1 SAAAHL
7 AQRQGGLDGFAQST
21 PPAGRGDRGHLRG
34 LHDRRRRDDGLRLV
48 AAHAQLWHADP
59 ARARSHANAGATGR
73 RQAVRV
79 SQPGGSVDADCLA
92 GAGLCRT
99 LPART
104 RPRASRADHAGQ
116 AGRQGAAGVSRRAA
130 ARCRSRR
137 FRQGLDARHHA
148 FAGTRGFPRE
158 DARQRERGAGHA
170 GRQGHAELSG
180 RLRSRAPAAGPQES
194 GAGGAVMSSAN
205 LPLRALAWVA
215 CVLAFFLIMYGSF
228 VRLSN
233 AGLSCPDW
241 PTCYGR
247 ITWPVKP
254 AAVAKAD
261 KAFPNR
267 PVETHKTW
275 REQTH
280 RFAAGTLGLLV
291 LAEALMAAFATRR
304 RFGCVIAAV
313 VLIGIGIPMYMARNY
328 VTASILAA
336 LGEALLLGVAF
347 LWRGSGWRRIAV
359 LALAVVCFQAL
370 LGMWTVTWLLKPVV
384 VSGHLLGGMA
394 TFALL
399 AWVAWRISLS
409 PLPSG
414 EGAVSAVKAEM
425 AGEGSRSPKLHA
437 VTGPSPQPLSQRERG
452 LYWAVVIGVVLLACQ
467 IFLGG
472 WTSSNYAALA
482 CGIGGSAF
490 PTCLGQWW

>member
-1 SAAAHL
+1 MK
-7 AQRQGGLDGFAQST
+7 
-21 PPAGRGDRGHLRG
+21 
-34 LHDRRRRDDGLRLV
+34 
-48 AAHAQLWHADP
+48 
-59 ARARSHANAGATGR
+59 AT
-73 RQAVRV
+73 
-79 SQPGGSVDADCLA
+79 
-92 GAGLCRT
+92 T
-99 LPART
+99 K
-104 RPRASRADHAGQ
+104 
-116 AGRQGAAGVSRRAA
+116 
-130 ARCRSRR
+130 
-137 FRQGLDARHHA
+137 
-148 FAGTRGFPRE
+148 
-158 DARQRERGAGHA
+158 
-170 GRQGHAELSG
+170 
-180 RLRSRAPAAGPQES
+180 
-194 GAGGAVMSSAN
+194 

-267 PVETHKTW
+267 PVETHKAW

-291 LAEALMAAFATRR
+291 LAEALVATFGTRR
-304 RFGCVIAAV
+304 RFGLVIAAV
-313 VLIGIGIPMYMARNY
+313 VLIGVGIPMYMARNY
-328 VTASILAA
+328 VTASVLAA
-336 LGEALLLGVAF
+336 IGEALLLGVAF

-370 LGMWTVTWLLKPVV
+370 LGMWTVTWLLKPIV

-399 AWVAWRISLS
+399 AWVAWRLSFS

-414 EGAVSAVKAEM
+414 EGAVSAVQADT
-425 AGEGSRSPKLHA
+425 AGGGSRSRKPCST
-437 VTGPSPQPLSQRERG
+437 TGSSSPPISHRENG
-452 LYWAVVIGVVLLACQ
+452 LFIATAIGVVLLACQ
-467 IFLGG
+467 VFLGG

-490 PTCLGQWW
+490 PTCLGQWWPAMDFHQGFILWRGIGVDFQGGILDAAARTAIQMVHRFGAAVVSVYVLWLAHKAGRAGLRGHAVALAVLLLVQVGLGISNVVLGLPLAIAVAHTGGAALLLFALVTLLPRTRKLETLRIAQPIPPPLRGDPLRAEGVSERGSR

>member
-1 SAAAHL
+1 MP
-7 AQRQGGLDGFAQST
+7 T
-21 PPAGRGDRGHLRG
+21 
-34 LHDRRRRDDGLRLV
+34 
-48 AAHAQLWHADP
+48 
-59 ARARSHANAGATGR
+59 
-73 RQAVRV
+73 
-79 SQPGGSVDADCLA
+79 
-92 GAGLCRT
+92 
-99 LPART
+99 
-104 RPRASRADHAGQ
+104 
-116 AGRQGAAGVSRRAA
+116 
-130 ARCRSRR
+130 
-137 FRQGLDARHHA
+137 
-148 FAGTRGFPRE
+148 
-158 DARQRERGAGHA
+158 
-170 GRQGHAELSG
+170 
-180 RLRSRAPAAGPQES
+180 
-194 GAGGAVMSSAN
+194 AN
-205 LPLRALAWVA
+205 LSLRVLAWVA

-247 ITWPVKP
+247 VTWPVAP

-267 PVETHKTW
+267 PVETHKAW

-291 LAEALMAAFATRR
+291 LAEALVATFATRR
-304 RFGCVIAAV
+304 RFGLVVAAV
-313 VLIGIGIPMYMARNY
+313 VLIGIGIPMYMARHY
-328 VTASILAA
+328 VTASVLAA

-347 LWRGSGWRRIAV
+347 FWRGAGWRRVAV

-370 LGMWTVTWLLKPVV
+370 LGMWTVTWLLKPIV

-399 AWVAWRISLS
+399 AWVAWRLS
-409 PLPSG
+409 FSHLPSG
-414 EGAVSAVKAEM
+414 GGTNLRQGLRTPESL
-425 AGEGSRSPKLHA
+425 P
-437 VTGPSPQPLSQRERG
+437 PPLSRRRG
-452 LYWAVVIGVVLLACQ
+452 LFVAAMIGVVLLACQ

-490 PTCLGQWW
+490 PTCLGQWWPAMDFHQGFILWRGIGVDFQGGILDAAARTAIQMVHRFGAAVVFVYVLWLAHRAGRAGLRWHAIALAVLVLAQVALGVSNVMLGLPLAIAVAHTGGAALLLFAVVTLLTRSQAPAPQEGHL

>member
-1 SAAAHL
+1 M
-7 AQRQGGLDGFAQST
+7 
-21 PPAGRGDRGHLRG
+21 PA
-34 LHDRRRRDDGLRLV
+34 
-48 AAHAQLWHADP
+48 
-59 ARARSHANAGATGR
+59 T
-73 RQAVRV
+73 
-79 SQPGGSVDADCLA
+79 
-92 GAGLCRT
+92 
-99 LPART
+99 
-104 RPRASRADHAGQ
+104 
-116 AGRQGAAGVSRRAA
+116 
-130 ARCRSRR
+130 
-137 FRQGLDARHHA
+137 
-148 FAGTRGFPRE
+148 
-158 DARQRERGAGHA
+158 
-170 GRQGHAELSG
+170 
-180 RLRSRAPAAGPQES
+180 
-194 GAGGAVMSSAN
+194 N
-205 LPLRALAWVA
+205 LPLRVLAWVA

-267 PVETHKTW
+267 PVETHKAW

-291 LAEALMAAFATRR
+291 LAEALVATFATRR
-304 RFGCVIAAV
+304 RLALVIAAV
-313 VLIGIGIPMYMARNY
+313 LLIGIGIPMYMARNY
-328 VTASILAA
+328 VTASVLAA
-336 LGEALLLGVAF
+336 IGEALLLGVAF

-370 LGMWTVTWLLKPVV
+370 LGMWTVTWLLKPIV

-399 AWVAWRISLS
+399 AWIAWRQGGQVHFSESLQTS
-409 PLPSG
+409 SRVIKSEPDPVLLP
-414 EGAVSAVKAEM
+414 AA
-425 AGEGSRSPKLHA
+425 
-437 VTGPSPQPLSQRERG
+437 
-452 LYWAVVIGVVLLACQ
+452 VIGVVLLACQ

-490 PTCLGQWW
+490 PTCLGQWWPAMDFHQGFILWRGIGVDFQGGILDAAARTAIQMVHRFGAAVVFVYVLWLAHKAGRAGLRWHAIALAVLLLAQVALGISNVMLGLPLAIAVAHTGGAALLLFALVTLLARAPARQRQPA